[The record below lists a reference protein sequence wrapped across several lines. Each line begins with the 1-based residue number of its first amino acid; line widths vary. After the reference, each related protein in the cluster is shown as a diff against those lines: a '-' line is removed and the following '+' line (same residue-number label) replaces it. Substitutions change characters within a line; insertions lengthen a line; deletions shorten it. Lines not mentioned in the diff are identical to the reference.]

1 MMLTKVDARRQADIH
16 DGFTQ
21 LVLWCAYVSGVAAIL
36 GIVFLLIFFT
46 IGGIF
51 GPLND
56 IAVIIQYTLMLPI
69 AVKVHRLVRPFAPRL
84 APITTLI
91 GIGGMVAVIILQALL
106 VVGVLP
112 FNRQV
117 WLVIPAFLVVLVWF
131 LLVERTGRS
140 DDRLPKG
147 MLLHTL
153 AGLAFGYPFWA
164 FSLGRRL
171 RS

>member
-1 MMLTKVDARRQADIH
+1 MTNAIRTILDGDAVGGETQMRAIAMVADIS
-16 DGFTQ
+16 
-21 LVLWCAYVSGVAAIL
+21 AIVSLFA
-36 GIVFLLIFFT
+36 IVFLVAFFT
-46 IGGIF
+46 LGGVF

-56 IAVIIQYTLMLPI
+56 IATVVQHVLLLPI
-69 AVKVHRLVRPFAPRL
+69 AVFIYSRRDGGALNRIAL
-84 APITTLI
+84 LI
-91 GIGGMVAVIILQALL
+91 GLAGMLAVIVLQALL
-106 VVGVLP
+106 VLGVLP
-112 FNRQV
+112 FSQQIK
-117 WLVIPAFLVVLVWF
+117 LVIPAFLVVLVWF

-147 MLLHTL
+147 LLLHAL